1 MKHTITKKDIG
12 KLFKRTE
19 RYGGPGYII
28 HDGPNYMRII
38 DFNELTDMYICDIKM
53 PGWKE
58 VTLGAGQTNIPSIY
72 CYEEV
77 SELEV
82 LIVCGVVM

>member
-1 MKHTITKKDIG
+1 MKHTITKRDIG
-12 KLFKRTE
+12 KLFKRTD
-19 RYGGPGYII
+19 RHIRHDSSNYI
-28 HDGPNYMRII
+28 RII

-58 VTLGAGQTNIPSIY
+58 VIPRVGQTNIPSIY

-77 SELEV
+77 SKLEV
-82 LIVCGVVM
+82 LVVCGVVM